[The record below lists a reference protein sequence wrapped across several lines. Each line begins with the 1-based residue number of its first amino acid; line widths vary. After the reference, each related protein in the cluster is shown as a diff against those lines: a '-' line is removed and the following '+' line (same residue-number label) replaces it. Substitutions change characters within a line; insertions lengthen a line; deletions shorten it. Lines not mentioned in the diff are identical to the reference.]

1 MELLNEQLRQTLF
14 EDVKDESRG
23 PGILRRV
30 KGCIS
35 DFKKNRNGRVY
46 PKELWE
52 NVINSEYVNEMIN
65 SKSLFGEAD
74 HPAERNEISIQNIS
88 HAINKM
94 WIEED
99 KEEVWAELDILDT
112 PLGQLVSRLI
122 DYGTNIGVSSR
133 GAGEVNPAGYVDP
146 DTYKFFTIDI
156 VARPSCAA
164 ARPSIVESEEVVML
178 SESEVMNILDG
189 YKGLKES
196 SVKTKS
202 GKYSYMIHGEM
213 RKF

>member
-1 MELLNEQLRQTLF
+1 MEVLNEQLRQTLF
-14 EDVKDESRG
+14 EDVKSESKG

-46 PKELWE
+46 PRELWE

-74 HPAERNEISIQNIS
+74 HPVERNEISIQNIS

-94 WIEED
+94 WIDDE

-112 PLGQLVSRLI
+112 PLGQLVSHLI
-122 DYGTNIGVSSR
+122 EYGTKIGVSSR
-133 GAGEVNPAGYVDP
+133 GAGEVTPNGYVDP

-164 ARPSIVESEEVVML
+164 ARPSIVESEEVKML
-178 SESEVMNILDG
+178 SESELMTILDS

-196 SVKTKS
+196 SAKTNS
-202 GKYSYMIHGEM
+202 SKYSYMINGV
-213 RKF
+213 KKTI

>member
-1 MELLNEQLRQTLF
+1 MEVLNEQLRQTLF
-14 EDVKDESRG
+14 EDVKSEPKG

-46 PKELWE
+46 PRELWE
-52 NVINSEYVNEMIN
+52 NVINSEYVNEMID

-74 HPAERNEISIQNIS
+74 HPVERNEISIQNIS

-94 WIEED
+94 WIDDE

-112 PLGQLVSRLI
+112 PLGQLVSHLI
-122 DYGTNIGVSSR
+122 EYGTKIGVSSR
-133 GAGEVNPAGYVDP
+133 GAGEVTPDGTVDP

-164 ARPSIVESEEVVML
+164 ARPSIVESEEVKML
-178 SESEVMNILDG
+178 SESELMTILDS

-196 SVKTKS
+196 STKTNS
-202 GKYSYMIHGEM
+202 SKYSYMINGV
-213 RKF
+213 KKTI